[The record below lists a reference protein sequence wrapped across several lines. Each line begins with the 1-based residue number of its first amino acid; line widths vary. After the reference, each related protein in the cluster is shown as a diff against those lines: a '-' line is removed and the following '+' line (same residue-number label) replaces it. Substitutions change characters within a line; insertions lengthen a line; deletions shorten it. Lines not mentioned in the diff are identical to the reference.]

1 MEVSLEN
8 DPMGHAVADF
18 VLGKAEDNI
27 VVKSNY
33 CDDDVLPIH
42 WLFRKYEEMPVFEKK
57 ALDLAKG
64 TILDVGSGAGCHA
77 LALKKMNKSVVSIE
91 LSQACVNYQIQ
102 QGIDARSIDFF
113 ELKDE
118 KYDSILLLM
127 NGIGICG
134 TLERL
139 PNLLKHLYNCLNPGG
154 QILCDSTDISYL
166 YEDEEG
172 ASWIDLNASYYGNFS
187 FQMIYKETVGDW
199 FNWLYVDAKT
209 LLENAQ
215 NAGFTV
221 AIEYGAEGAYFAQ
234 LLKP

>member
-1 MEVSLEN
+1 MYISIES
-8 DPMGHAVADF
+8 DPMGQAVADF
-18 VLGKAEDNI
+18 VMGIAEENI

-42 WLFRKYEEMPVFEKK
+42 WLFRKYEEMPFFEKK
-57 ALDLAKG
+57 ALEMAKG

-77 LALKKMNKSVVSIE
+77 IALKRMNKSVVSIE

-102 QGIDARSIDFF
+102 QGIDARSTDFF

-118 KYDSILLLM
+118 KFDSILLLM

-134 TLERL
+134 TLGRL
-139 PNLLKHLYNCLNPGG
+139 PNLLTHLYNCLNHGG

-172 ASWIDLNASYYGNFS
+172 GSWLDLNANYYGNFS
-187 FQMIYKETVGDW
+187 FQMIYKETVGNW
-199 FNWLYVDAKT
+199 FDWLYVDAAT
-209 LLENAQ
+209 LLANAQ
-215 NAGFTV
+215 NVGFIV
-221 AIEYGAEGAYFAQ
+221 SIEYGEEGAYFAQ